1 MSLIEL
7 TKPVNNNLSNIDLTI
22 IKSYEFQNGLKLSKQ
37 IVKINTR
44 VDWKKY
50 LPCECVDV

>member
-44 VDWKKY
+44 VDRKKY